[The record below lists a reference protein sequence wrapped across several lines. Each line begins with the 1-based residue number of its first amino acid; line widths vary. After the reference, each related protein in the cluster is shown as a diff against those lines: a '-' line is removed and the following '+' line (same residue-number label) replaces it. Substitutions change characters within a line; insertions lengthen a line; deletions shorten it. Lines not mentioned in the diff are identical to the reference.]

1 METVASKKIQA
12 ETLSYDQFSILRR
25 AGFRHEIT
33 SRMEVAD
40 IAMDKQPNEVDQHV
54 GRRLRMRRLML
65 GMSQEK
71 LAGQLQL
78 TFQQVQKYEKG
89 VNRISASR
97 LQDLSRILQVPVPFF
112 FEGAPGGSNAKG
124 PPPTPAYVSEFLAT
138 ADSFVLIRAFTRIK
152 SAHLRRSIVRLVEGL
167 SGAGDER

>member
-1 METVASKKIQA
+1 V
-12 ETLSYDQFSILRR
+12 
-25 AGFRHEIT
+25 
-33 SRMEVAD
+33 
-40 IAMDKQPNEVDQHV
+40 AMDKQPNEVDQHV

-71 LAGQLQL
+71 LADQLHL

-97 LQDLSRILQVPVPFF
+97 LQDISRILQVPVPFF
-112 FEGAPGGSNAKG
+112 FEGAPGASGAKG
-124 PPPTPAYVSEFLAT
+124 PPPTPTYVSEFLAT

-152 SAHLRRSIVRLVEGL
+152 SSQVRRAIVRLVEGIA
-167 SGAGDER
+167 SDTR